1 MYRQT
6 MGTARVHTERSKT
19 MTRMDAIVRLIHTLD
34 NDLITTKAKF
44 NDIKLYRDRGII
56 TNEEAIDLIT
66 AYDIHI
72 AY

>member
-1 MYRQT
+1 
-6 MGTARVHTERSKT
+6 
-19 MTRMDAIVRLIHTLD
+19 MTRMDGIVKLIHTLD

-44 NDIKLYRDRGII
+44 DDIKLYRDRGII
-56 TNEEAIDLIT
+56 TNEEAVDLII